1 MFGLEASYPECLRIN
16 DYVLDGRGDPANA
29 LAGQR
34 FWTWDTEEVVALI
47 EWVRGWNLSHERKV
61 KFYGFDMQFPGGAA
75 AAMLDYLR
83 LVAPGMVGESEA
95 DLWPVLTDLT
105 ADRFRFLPQA
115 TREKAL
121 SRADRILQTFDEE
134 KQGWIARTGEHAWK
148 RARLNAVVL
157 NQFRP
162 ETNRDIA
169 MADNVAALLDMEG
182 PDAKAVLWAHN
193 GHVARESDYVED
205 DKTPI
210 PNMGTKLH
218 ELFGDRHVVVGFAF
232 NEGAFQAVEFS
243 KGLIDHTVGP
253 AAEGS
258 LDHGLASADIPI
270 FLLDLD
276 TAPDSGPVNDWL
288 VSRPKSRWI
297 GAVYAE
303 DRADDLMVIID
314 PRRAYDMLA
323 FVAKTTAARAMPTG
337 KRPFHAERKAL
348 NPQPI
353 NLGFDGS
360 GPIPP
365 GWHRPGAGRHDEHHI
380 DVNGEND
387 AVPRI
392 LQIARKSAPWL
403 WGDGRV
409 EQTFAAKPW
418 HGKRLRFSALVR
430 AEAPGPQSGAQLYV
444 ELRPEIAEE
453 MIWRI
458 PPAQAA
464 MLDGPVRSS
473 QWQRYNVE
481 IDVIE
486 ATHSITIGMAFS
498 GDGSGWF
505 RELQLV

>member
-1 MFGLEASYPECLRIN
+1 
-16 DYVLDGRGDPANA
+16 
-29 LAGQR
+29 
-34 FWTWDTEEVVALI
+34 
-47 EWVRGWNLSHERKV
+47 
-61 KFYGFDMQFPGGAA
+61 
-75 AAMLDYLR
+75 
-83 LVAPGMVGESEA
+83 
-95 DLWPVLTDLT
+95 
-105 ADRFRFLPQA
+105 
-115 TREKAL
+115 
-121 SRADRILQTFDEE
+121 
-134 KQGWIARTGEHAWK
+134 
-148 RARLNAVVL
+148 
-157 NQFRP
+157 
-162 ETNRDIA
+162 
-169 MADNVAALLDMEG
+169 
-182 PDAKAVLWAHN
+182 
-193 GHVARESDYVED
+193 
-205 DKTPI
+205 
-210 PNMGTKLH
+210 
-218 ELFGDRHVVVGFAF
+218 VGFAF

-303 DRADDLMVIID
+303 DRADDLMVIND

-486 ATHSITIGMAFS
+486 ITHSITVGMAFS

-505 RELQLV
+505 RELQIV